1 MKRLFSLLFLFA
13 LVFASKAQTG
23 RAYVYPLIAGDTLVN
38 VDTAARII
46 PATAGYSAMAISVNV
61 TKLTGSA
68 ITGKA
73 YVYES
78 LDGVNFGSP
87 TDSATY
93 VTNPQFTA
101 NLSAIVVPTYTAT
114 ATFKKVT
121 TPYVYYLVAA
131 TSTGTVTEKVQFL
144 YTAKQ
149 YYITRP

>member
-1 MKRLFSLLFLFA
+1 MFA
-13 LVFASKAQTG
+13 FIAIISNAQTSPYA
-23 RAYVYPLIAGDTLVN
+23 RAYTYPLIAGDTLVN
-38 VDTAARII
+38 VDTAARIVT
-46 PATAGYSAMAISVNV
+46 ATAGYSALAISVNV

-78 LDGVNFGSP
+78 LDGVNFGNP

-93 VTNPQFTA
+93 VTNPSIVS
-101 NLSAIVVPTYTAT
+101 NLSTAISPTYTAT

-121 TPYVYYLVAA
+121 TPNVYYLVTA

-144 YTAKQ
+144 YTARQ
-149 YYITRP
+149 YFVTK